1 MDGSVLEPRRGV
13 VRALVFPLSFLLFGL
28 GFLGILVQREHR
40 ALHDLIAGTVVIYA
54 WDARAARLRFLARQ
68 AELAPPPQ
76 AHSSGVTHTARPSR
90 YRHIMIRKLA
100 VEFLGTA
107 ILVFFA
113 VGVATLMFGFKFA
126 GASVAAG
133 VVATA
138 LAFGLTLLALVYMI
152 GPISGSHVN
161 PAVTIGALL
170 TGRIPLAEAV
180 GYWIAQFAGGIV
192 GALVLWGSF
201 STSPFYHRTITGL
214 GTDGWGKQSDIHIGL
229 GGAFVFEIILTA
241 LFVFIVLRVT
251 SATANAATA
260 AIAIGLTLT
269 VVHLIGIPVTGTS
282 VNPARSLGPALV
294 VGGAALSQVWL
305 FIVAPL
311 IGGVLA
317 AGLHRL
323 LYREESIRLAP
334 EAQQPDDWLNSG
346 TSSPARPDGPAR
358 SGASATAGPG
368 HAAGWPERG
377 GTDGQ

>member
-1 MDGSVLEPRRGV
+1 MTRK
-13 VRALVFPLSFLLFGL
+13 F
-28 GFLGILVQREHR
+28 
-40 ALHDLIAGTVVIYA
+40 
-54 WDARAARLRFLARQ
+54 AA
-68 AELAPPPQ
+68 
-76 AHSSGVTHTARPSR
+76 
-90 YRHIMIRKLA
+90 
-100 VEFLGTA
+100 EFLGTA

-113 VGVATLMFGFKFA
+113 VGVATLMFGFKLD

-161 PAVTIGALL
+161 PAVTAGALL

-192 GALVLWGSF
+192 GALVLWGTF
-201 STSPFYHRTITGL
+201 STSPFYNRSTTGL
-214 GTDGWGKQSDIHIGL
+214 GTDGYGKKSMIHIGL
-229 GGAFVFEIILTA
+229 GGAFAFEVILTA

-269 VVHLIGIPVTGTS
+269 VVHLVGIPVTGTS
-282 VNPARSLGPALV
+282 VNPARSLGPALI
-294 VGGAALSQVWL
+294 VGGSALSQVWL

-323 LYREESIRLAP
+323 LYREEDIRLAA
-334 EAQQPDDWLNSG
+334 EAQPPG
-346 TSSPARPDGPAR
+346 GAGDG
-358 SGASATAGPG
+358 
-368 HAAGWPERG
+368 AA
-377 GTDGQ
+377 